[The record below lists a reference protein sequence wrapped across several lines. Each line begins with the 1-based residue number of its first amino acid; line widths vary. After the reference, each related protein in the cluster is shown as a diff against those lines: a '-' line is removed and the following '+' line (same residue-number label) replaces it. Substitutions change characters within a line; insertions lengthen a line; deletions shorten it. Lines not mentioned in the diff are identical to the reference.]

1 MTRCGWNL
9 ACGASLPKDMM
20 SAAGWKNGLKW
31 NSSFRRAEQW
41 TSFCTFVEPPRWN
54 RLSCTKAQGRNPRRC
69 EELPHLFAPSQLH
82 LCTCCVI
89 LHDFVILHCN
99 SLLLTI
105 PFPDTLTSEVHSAI
119 QKLLLSLSP
128 RVASDLV
135 ADLSDCVIGSRLF
148 LVKSECI
155 GVLFSAEHSSR
166 ADPLACGV

>member
-1 MTRCGWNL
+1 M
-9 ACGASLPKDMM
+9 
-20 SAAGWKNGLKW
+20 
-31 NSSFRRAEQW
+31 
-41 TSFCTFVEPPRWN
+41 
-54 RLSCTKAQGRNPRRC
+54 
-69 EELPHLFAPSQLH
+69 
-82 LCTCCVI
+82 I

-148 LVKSECI
+148 LVKSESI